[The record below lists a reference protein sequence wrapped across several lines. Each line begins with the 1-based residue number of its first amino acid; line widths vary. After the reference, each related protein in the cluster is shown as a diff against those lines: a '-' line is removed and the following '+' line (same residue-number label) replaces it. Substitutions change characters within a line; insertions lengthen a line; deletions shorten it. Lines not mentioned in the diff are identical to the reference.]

1 MARGEL
7 GKHAYLW
14 GAKVFSVAGSL
25 DCSGFTQWCFQQ
37 VGLEIGPGTWHQ
49 REYCKLH
56 GQRVDQPYEAGD
68 LLFFMNEGPVTPSHV
83 GIATDENTVIEET
96 AALSANVVE
105 TPLSPRW
112 SAGYVE
118 GWRVVLLAGNPTA
131 LSP

>member
-14 GAKVFSVAGSL
+14 GAKVFSATGPL

-37 VGLEIGPGTWHQ
+37 LGLEIGPGTWYQ

-56 GQRVDQPYEAGD
+56 GRQVDQPYEAGD

-83 GIATDENTVIEET
+83 GIATGDNTVIEET
-96 AALSANVVE
+96 ASFSADVVE

-112 SAGYVE
+112 TAYYIE
-118 GWRVVLLAGNPTA
+118 AWRLPLA
-131 LSP
+131 